1 MEIEKLQKSTVIRLR
16 AVKKEHGLSIPQII
30 EMLDKKGCYLSEATI
45 KRVFSDNYDPM
56 SFRYRDTIAPL
67 ADVLL
72 DVYSDDSG
80 SDDVN
85 ALKSLIHDKNKMID
99 MLMIKNEEIKKDTE
113 KRIAHLQKQI
123 DRLEKNLDFRE
134 DVVKKKDE
142 IIAALLNKYVLNT

>member
-85 ALKSLIHDKNKMID
+85 ALKSLIHDKND
-99 MLMIKNEEIKKDTE
+99 ELKKDTE

-134 DVVKKKDE
+134 EVVKKKDE
-142 IIAALLNKYVLNT
+142 IIAALLNKYVLN